1 MPPSAGACQTTEADD
16 RPDCGRA
23 APRSSIITA
32 IGCRLATAGETGRP
46 VSGAGTVTGV
56 GTGVGVGTA
65 VGLAGA
71 VGSAVAV
78 AVDPGVSP
86 AGVAVGTCA
95 AADGRTEA
103 AGLPR
108 AVAPMPTTSAET
120 TTTPTIPMV
129 AFRCIR

>member
-1 MPPSAGACQTTEADD
+1 MPPSAGACQTTDADD

-32 IGCRLATAGETGRP
+32 IGCRFATAGETGRP

-56 GTGVGVGTA
+56 GTGVG
-65 VGLAGA
+65 
-71 VGSAVAV
+71 
-78 AVDPGVSP
+78 
-86 AGVAVGTCA
+86 VGTCA

-129 AFRCIR
+129 AFRCIRVAPPDHSLAMAP